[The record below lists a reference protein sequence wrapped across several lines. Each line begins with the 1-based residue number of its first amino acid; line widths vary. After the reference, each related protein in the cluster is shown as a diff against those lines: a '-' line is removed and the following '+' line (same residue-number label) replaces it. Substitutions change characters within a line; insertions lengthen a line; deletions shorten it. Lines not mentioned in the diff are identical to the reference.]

1 MEKLKDSKKAS
12 GASEPS
18 KTPFQSQFGV
28 HFGGPFWT
36 NFQRISGHLLN
47 DFLDLFLD
55 HFWTTLG
62 SIFGV
67 ICRFERGPQMDLF
80 WGWFLE
86 APRSSLVRFLGRHGA
101 LLGALVFQNARKK
114 HIETHV
120 CKNALVRHLSSL
132 GTLLEAILAC
142 FGPIWDPKMDARSQ

>member
-28 HFGGPFWT
+28 HFGAHFGFI
-36 NFQRISGHLLN
+36 FKEFRICLN
-47 DFLDLFLD
+47 DFLDPFLD

-80 WGWFLE
+80 LGRFLE
-86 APRSSLVRFLGRHGA
+86 APRSSLVRFLGRHEA
-101 LLGALVFQNARKK
+101 LLGSLMFQNARKK

-120 CKNALVRHLSSL
+120 CKNALLRHLSSL
-132 GTLLEAILAC
+132 GTLLEAILVR
-142 FGPIWDPKMDARSQ
+142 FGAIWDPKMDARSQ